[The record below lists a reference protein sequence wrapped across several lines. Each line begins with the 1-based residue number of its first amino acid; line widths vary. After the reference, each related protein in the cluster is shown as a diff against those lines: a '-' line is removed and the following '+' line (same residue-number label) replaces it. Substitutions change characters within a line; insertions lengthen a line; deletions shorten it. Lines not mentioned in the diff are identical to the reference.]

1 MIHREE
7 FIVRAYELDA
17 QGRASVPTIC
27 NYLQEAAGRHAT
39 ILGVAVDHLFKKNLT
54 WILSRLH
61 VHFTAF
67 PQWREKVI
75 VETWPSGREG
85 KYGTRDFLILN
96 KNGEI
101 LVRATSSWMMLD
113 LKSLRPIV
121 MPDFMHDIP
130 IPDRDR
136 AINDSFAKLTQPGK
150 SDSEKQFDV
159 RLHDLDINRHVNN
172 VKYIE
177 WTLESIPI
185 DVWNL
190 KIIKGLEISFRS
202 ETKYGERIRVQT
214 ENNANIFLHR
224 IVSEQDRRILALV
237 KTHWR
242 EK

>member
-1 MIHREE
+1 MIHQED

-17 QGRASVPTIC
+17 KGKASVPTIC
-27 NYLQEAAGRHAT
+27 NYLQEVAGNHAT

-61 VHFTAF
+61 VHFAAF
-67 PQWREKVI
+67 PHWREKII

-85 KYGTRDFLILN
+85 KYATRDFLIFN
-96 KNGEI
+96 QKGEV

-113 LKSLRPIV
+113 LYSLRPIV
-121 MPDFMHDIP
+121 MPGFIHEIP
-130 IPDRDR
+130 IPDRER
-136 AINDSFAKLTQPGK
+136 AIDDSFTKLTQPGK

-185 DVWNL
+185 DVWDS

-202 ETKYGERIRVQT
+202 ETKYGESIRVHT

-224 IVSEQDRRILALV
+224 IVSEKDQRILALL
-237 KTHWR
+237 TTRWR
-242 EK
+242 DK